1 MQLIMQLYNKETLT
15 VEFPDI
21 LRKFQGS
28 DTQVEIITSSM
39 LEKMRMSIRGYYV
52 KEAVVYVVVQ
62 TYLQR
67 ESLPPILYDNALERA
82 QEYVSLFRDLLKI
95 DAKNVIVLKD

>member
-1 MQLIMQLYNKETLT
+1 MQLYNKETLT

-39 LEKMRMSIRGYYV
+39 LEKMRMSIKGFYV
-52 KEAVVYVVVQ
+52 KEAVVYV
-62 TYLQR
+62 
-67 ESLPPILYDNALERA
+67 IM
-82 QEYVSLFRDLLKI
+82 
-95 DAKNVIVLKD
+95 